1 MELAFVMLLVVC
13 GVSLIVY
20 AGLAQRPTAGNQDAT
35 QPDDAADEADSGGA
49 GDGD

>member
-20 AGLAQRPTAGNQDAT
+20 AGLAQRPTAENQDAT
-35 QPDDAADEADSGGA
+35 QPADEADSGGA

>member
-20 AGLAQRPTAGNQDAT
+20 AGLAQRPTAGNQDAA
-35 QPDDAADEADSGGA
+35 QPDDEADSGGA

>member
-20 AGLAQRPTAGNQDAT
+20 AGLAQRPTAENQDAA
-35 QPDDAADEADSGGA
+35 QPNDAADDADSGSA
-49 GDGD
+49 GDDD